1 MTPTEKLHAQHLYDL
16 AMKARAEQ
24 TAYYS
29 RALAVPA
36 ASAIADPDAPPAYTL
51 PDMTVDHRFGEVH
64 PDPASLKAMGQQ
76 FAPEPLVDVAPAPL
90 LDTSM
95 VAGTHTPRPRENI
108 SPFRTDTMER

>member
-1 MTPTEKLHAQHLYDL
+1 MDKLEQQQYW
-16 AMKARAEQ
+16 ARQ
-24 TAYYS
+24 MS
-29 RALAVPA
+29 A
-36 ASAIADPDAPPAYTL
+36 APPVADPVADPEPAL
-51 PDMTVDHRFGEVH
+51 PATARTRSQFGEVH